1 MTEALVVEK
10 CENGLWMPIFVLVP
24 PGPVLVLIRERLG
37 LGGALSPHLAC

>member
-10 CENGLWMPIFVLVP
+10 CEKGLWMLILVLVP
-24 PGPVLVLIRERLG
+24 PGAVLVLIRERLG